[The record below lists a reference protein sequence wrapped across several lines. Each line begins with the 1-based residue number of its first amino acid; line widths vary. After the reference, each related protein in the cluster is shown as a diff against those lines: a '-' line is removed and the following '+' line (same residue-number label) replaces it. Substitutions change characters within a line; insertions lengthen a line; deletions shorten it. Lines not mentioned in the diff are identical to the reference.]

1 MKCYLLFYFLI
12 ISVISQ
18 ASDIDTVKITEEG
31 SNFISYNNIEIF
43 EDKTGQLPFSKVQS
57 AHFTLN
63 KNEVPN
69 LGLSASTFWLRFYL
83 INKTSENKLL
93 LRISHPTLDEVTIY
107 VVENGKQVVQEEIGE
122 NTQFFKRKIKTQDI
136 VFELPTNTKN
146 NTETVYLKIKSKGPI
161 LVPLFIGTT
170 LAILKDISRSDM
182 IFGIY
187 LGIVVIMLFYNLFIF
202 FSVKEKDYLLYVI
215 YIAAIGLTQVC
226 LNGYGYRYLYYE
238 STFITDQSV
247 FWAGAISAIASF
259 IFVKSFLI
267 TRINLPFIDKILTAF
282 IAIDIVGVI
291 LSGFKSYSYS
301 YQIIN
306 IIALLGAIVLLLCGI
321 ILAIRGYK
329 PAKFYLI
336 AWSFFLVS
344 VIIYV
349 LETFSLVPYNL
360 FTKNILLIGSA
371 IEIALLSF
379 ALADKINVYKKEKE
393 LSQEEALRAAR
404 EKEHY
409 IREQNV
415 ILEDKVEKR
424 TLELQRTNEDL
435 SGALTQLKSAQSQ
448 LVEAEKMS
456 SLGQLTAGIAH
467 EINNPINFVK
477 SNIRPLTLDI
487 QDLMDLMAKYECIG
501 ENNLKEKL
509 QEIADFKEQID
520 YDYLKEE
527 IGQLLVAI
535 EDGAVRTAD
544 IVQGLRTF
552 SRLDEDEIKEAS
564 ISDGIDTTLTLLS
577 SIIPTNL
584 TIIKNYGDVPPVEC
598 YPGKLN
604 QVFMNILTNAIQ
616 AIAAKPSTEEE
627 KLMITIEK
635 LDDKVIIRF
644 ADTGPGIPENI
655 KEKIFDPFFTT
666 KEVGEGTGLGL
677 SIVFSI
683 IEKHKG
689 KIEVYSEEGQGTE
702 FVLILPIKQFKK
714 ENAI

>member
-1 MKCYLLFYFLI
+1 MKYYLLFYFLMAPI
-12 ISVISQ
+12 ISQ
-18 ASDIDTVKITEEG
+18 AFYVDTVEVTQGE
-31 SNFISYNNIEIF
+31 SSFISYNNIEIF
-43 EDKTGQLPFSKVQS
+43 EDNTGQLPFSKVRS
-57 AHFTLN
+57 APFTLN

-69 LGLSASTFWLRFYL
+69 LGLSASTFWLRFHL

-93 LRISHPTLDEVTIY
+93 LRISHPTLDKVTMY
-107 VVENGKQVVQEEIGE
+107 VVENNKQIMQEEISQ
-122 NTQFFKRKIKTQDI
+122 NTLFFKRKIKTQDI
-136 VFELPTNTKN
+136 VFEFPANAKN
-146 NTETVYLKIKSKGPI
+146 NIQTVYLKIKSKGPI
-161 LVPLFIGTT
+161 LVPLFVGTPFV
-170 LAILKDISRSDM
+170 IFKNISRNDL

-187 LGIVVIMLFYNLFIF
+187 LGIVFIMLFYNLFIF

-226 LNGYGYRYLYYE
+226 LNGYGYRYLWHN

-247 FWAGAISAIASF
+247 FWAGALSAIASF
-259 IFVKSFLI
+259 IFVKSFLV
-267 TRINLPFIDKILTAF
+267 TRINLPFINKILTVF
-282 IAIDIVGVI
+282 IVIDLIGI
-291 LSGFKSYSYS
+291 LLSGFKLYSYS

-306 IIALLGAIVLLLCGI
+306 TVALLGAIVLLLCGI
-321 ILAIRGYK
+321 ILAIRGYR

-349 LETFSLVPYNL
+349 LETYSLVPYNL
-360 FTKNILLIGSA
+360 FTRNILLIGSS

-393 LSQEEALRAAR
+393 LSQAEALRAAR
-404 EKEHY
+404 EKERY
-409 IREQNV
+409 ISEQNI

-424 TLELQRTNEDL
+424 TLELKKTNKDL
-435 SGALTQLKSAQSQ
+435 SGALSRLKSTQSQ

-487 QDLMDLMAKYECIG
+487 QDLMELITKYEQLDK
-501 ENNLKEKL
+501 NNLEEKL
-509 QEIADFKEQID
+509 KEISEYKEQID
-520 YDYLKEE
+520 LDYLKEE
-527 IGQLLVAI
+527 INQLLTGI

-552 SRLDEDEIKEAS
+552 SRLDEDEIKEAF
-564 ISDGIDTTLTLLS
+564 IPDGIDATLTLLN
-577 SIIPTNL
+577 SIIPPNL
-584 TIIKNYGDVPPVEC
+584 TIIKNYEAVPPIEC

-616 AIAAKPSTEEE
+616 AISSKPHQGEE
-627 KLMITIEK
+627 KLIITVQKMEDQLFIK
-635 LDDKVIIRF
+635 F
-644 ADTGPGIPENI
+644 ADTGPGISSEV
-655 KEKIFDPFFTT
+655 KDKIFDPFFTT
-666 KEVGEGTGLGL
+666 KDVGEGTGLGL

-689 KIEVYSEEGQGTE
+689 KIEVHSEEGKGTE
-702 FVLILPIKQFKK
+702 FVLILPVKQEFQKV
-714 ENAI
+714 